1 MTDAEPPPAMEEAM
15 PATPDIVLGEGY
27 KDVEAIEDGKDGGA
41 SCGEGGKVNE
51 SAEPR
56 GIDVVADEVVGIAED
71 AIQLNVVKGDKPDL
85 DAGVEVQT
93 NGSTAAVDV
102 LVEVDSPVASS
113 ILVDNPTKAGIQT
126 NKVTAAADDLTEVC
140 AALVSSTS
148 IDEPIEVGASLV
160 DVSNIVSTRDVH
172 RLDDTT
178 DQEAGGDSLDAN
190 EAAPL
195 VNDVQ
200 DDFAR
205 MDKDVAVSDDAV
217 HAQDQERPQIDGA
230 TALLND
236 VETELVKAGDHV
248 IKEGTDM
255 DMQAQSGDDN
265 EVEGV
270 GNIADAAT
278 DEGKHMGAVTTTRD
292 DREKHNG
299 AVGVDASDERIQ
311 MDRGGLTEG
320 DNDQKDVATA
330 VEDHMEGEIMQMGAV
345 NITGDIDKEGR
356 IVIEKIADEVLDGI
370 VGIDAPEEKAVRMDE
385 ASDDI
390 LEEEGV
396 QMEGFSLTSNGNELK
411 EAVPADHDGVE
422 ENAVLMDAAAT
433 ANDDEEGDG
442 ILGEDVVQEAA
453 SVGGDVPE
461 EEAVHM
467 DDDDDDEPPPL
478 MAKKG
483 GGRRKK
489 GRPSSKAQAVVK
501 QSIKRKD
508 EEEVCFICFDGGDLV
523 ICDRRGC
530 PKAYHPSCVNR
541 DDDFFKSKGRWNCGW
556 HICSNCQK
564 PARHMCY
571 TCTYSL
577 CKACMKD
584 VKFSCVR
591 GNKGFCDT
599 CMNTVMLIENR
610 EEATDQMDVD
620 FDDKSSWWYLFKE
633 YWINLKANLSLT
645 VEEILAAKFHKS
657 GELPDT
663 NEEEA
668 NSESSS
674 GRHLENNTPKKRGRK
689 RSKQD
694 AIEDGSEGKE
704 STRKSTK
711 RGLSDVHDTQTSSGK
726 KVRKLS
732 RRSLSRQHSSKESE
746 SVGTSTSSAEE
757 GSWASKELINFVA
770 HMRNG
775 DKSVISPFDVQSL
788 ILDYVKRNNL
798 RDPRRKS
805 QIICDSLLQSLF
817 TKERVGHFEMLK
829 LLESHFPTSEV
840 SPIDVDE
847 NHGGVV
853 DPDPSQDADG
863 NSEASVMSSEKRK
876 KSRKC
881 DLRRQPNLDD
891 YAAIDNHNI
900 GLMYLR
906 RNLMEELIGDV
917 DTFDEKVVGSFVRIR
932 IPGTGQRQDI
942 YRLVQVVGTG
952 TAAENYKS
960 GKKTTNITLEIL
972 NLDKRESVTIDII
985 SNQEFTEE
993 ECKRL
998 RQSIKYG
1005 FIPRLTV
1012 GEVQEKARV
1021 LQTLK
1026 VNDWIESEKMR
1037 LAHLR
1042 DRASDMGHRKELRE
1056 CVEKLKLLST
1066 PEERARRLNEEPEIH
1081 ADPAMDPD
1089 YESPEEQE
1097 QEIERSSFNRS
1108 RGSFLR
1114 KDGNL
1119 VSPGK
1124 GDGRSAV
1131 QRDPQI
1137 NWESNRNTW
1146 AESASHME
1154 SPLSRRSTF
1163 SSHGESAGYKSKSE
1177 SPISGGQTVKLEGTT
1192 RSAPQGPSGL
1202 SSGILNANVGSGA
1215 KTTLQSSINESEKIW
1230 QYMDPSNK
1238 IQGPFSITQLRK
1250 WNSNGYF
1257 PPSLKIWKASE
1268 KQDDSIL
1275 LTDALVGKFEKD
1287 LPPWEPPHV
1296 SSSQI
1301 DKTPLPEESAIACE
1315 QTPKSVLPKASSS
1328 SDQRHDYGSTNLGA
1342 AMIHSGTQ
1350 GYYGMQNSHAAYTA
1364 QQSLTGSWNATSSQF
1379 GVAVNPTTPTQPAMG
1394 NFSGQSIVAAGNM
1407 GHLAP
1412 GMAPATANA
1421 EMATSDLSSHNQISS
1436 ALPQIG
1442 DRLAD
1447 GNESKS
1453 GEDASHGRVSSAA
1466 EAIGLSDAQRGP
1478 AQLNTQQLED
1488 TRNKM
1493 SSTDL
1498 SNSMMPSQVMS
1509 TPSTASV
1516 QPSMPAI
1523 VSGDNQS
1530 SGWAVPAQA
1539 ANTAGQSQVAGNL
1552 TWQSAPQ
1559 GDASM
1564 GWGMMGQSNM
1574 NMPWVASAQG
1584 ASGYMGVAMPTQPNA
1599 VTNMGWLPNPGNT
1612 SMNMIWAANQGQVTP
1627 NAAAMMGSQM
1637 QGVAMSPWGGVAAG
1651 NANSY
1656 PGWVTQQVGNTN
1668 QNVGWSAPV
1677 QGNPGQANS
1686 NMNWNAPNGNP
1697 DRNNQQRDNGG
1708 RHSGHRGP
1716 FSDGDSGG
1724 RSWNSHSGGDGG
1736 SWGQRPPP
1744 ICYAYRDRGTCTKY
1758 DCKYYHPTNM
1768 AGYQHRN
1775 ERRFNRQNSGN
1786 GRRYDNHNE
1795 GNDRQFDRQP
1805 SDNDRP
1811 DDWRNGRDDDRHDDQ
1826 QADRPQSR
1834 EPR

>member
-1 MTDAEPPPAMEEAM
+1 MTNSEPRHAMEEAT
-15 PATPDIVLGEGY
+15 PATPDVVVALGEGC
-27 KDVEAIEDGKDGGA
+27 KDVEAIEGEKDVGV
-41 SCGEGGKVNE
+41 SCGEGEKVDK
-51 SAEPR
+51 SAGSR
-56 GIDVVADEVVGIAED
+56 GIDEVADEVVGIAED
-71 AIQLNVVKGDKPDL
+71 PNQLDVVKVKNPGL
-85 DAGVEVQT
+85 DAVVDVQP
-93 NGSTAAVDV
+93 NDITAAVDV
-102 LVEVDSPVASS
+102 LRKVGAPVASS
-113 ILVDNPTKAGIQT
+113 TLVDDPTEAGMQT
-126 NKVTAAADDLTEVC
+126 NEFTNAADDLTEVD

-148 IDEPIEVGASLV
+148 TDDPTDVCASLLD
-160 DVSNIVSTRDVH
+160 DVSNKVSTRGVH
-172 RLDDTT
+172 CLDDQT
-178 DQEAGGDSLDAN
+178 DQEVGGDSLDAE

-195 VNDVQ
+195 ANDVK
-200 DDFAR
+200 DDIAR

-217 HAQDQERPQIDGA
+217 HAHDQESSKMDAA
-230 TALLND
+230 TTLSND
-236 VETELVKAGDHV
+236 VETELAAAGDHFV
-248 IKEGTDM
+248 EKGTDM
-255 DMQAQSGDDN
+255 DMQTQSGDGN
-265 EVEGV
+265 EVGSV
-270 GNIADAAT
+270 GNVADTAM
-278 DEGKHMGAVTTTRD
+278 DEGKHMGAVTTTSD
-292 DREKHNG
+292 DSEKHNG
-299 AVGVDASDERIQ
+299 LVGVDASDGRMQ
-311 MDRGGLTEG
+311 MDRGGLTE
-320 DNDQKDVATA
+320 DANEQKELATP
-330 VEDHMEGEIMQMGAV
+330 VEDSVEDDAMQIGAV
-345 NITGDIDKEGR
+345 NIAGDMDKEGR
-356 IVIEKIADEVLDGI
+356 LAIEKIADETLDEMIGT
-370 VGIDAPEEKAVRMDE
+370 DAPEGKALQMDE
-385 ASDDI
+385 AGDDI
-390 LEEEGV
+390 PEEEGV
-396 QMEGFSLTSNGNELK
+396 QMGGFGLTGDDNELK
-411 EAVPADHDGVE
+411 EAVTADHDGVE
-422 ENAVLMDAAAT
+422 GNIVPMDAAAT
-433 ANDDEEGDG
+433 TNDDDDDEG
-442 ILGEDVVQEAA
+442 ILGEDGAQETV
-453 SVGGDVPE
+453 SGMFGDDVPE
-461 EEAVHM
+461 EASAHM
-467 DDDDDDEPPPL
+467 DDDDDDDEPPPL

-489 GRPSSKAQAVVK
+489 GRPSSKAQAAVK
-501 QSIKRKD
+501 LSIKRKD

-584 VKFSCVR
+584 AKFSCVR

-620 FDDKSSWWYLFKE
+620 FDDKSSWWYLFKD
-633 YWINLKANLSLT
+633 YWINLKTNLSLT
-645 VEEILAAKFHKS
+645 VQEISSAKLQKS

-663 NEEEA
+663 NDEEA

-689 RSKQD
+689 RLKQA

-704 STRKSTK
+704 NTRKSTK
-711 RGLSDVHDTQTSSGK
+711 RGLSGIHDTQTSSGQ

-757 GSWASKELINFVA
+757 ASWASKELINFVA

-775 DKSVISPFDVQSL
+775 DKSVISQFDVQPL
-788 ILDYVKRNNL
+788 ILEYVKRNNL
-798 RDPRRKS
+798 RNPRRKS

-817 TKERVGHFEMLK
+817 AKERVGHFEMLK

-853 DPDPSQDADG
+853 DPDPSHDADG
-863 NSEASVMSSEKRK
+863 NSEASVVMSSEKRR
-876 KSRKC
+876 KSRKY
-881 DLRRQPNLDD
+881 DHRRQPNLDD

-906 RNLMEELIGDV
+906 RNLMEELMGDV

-952 TAAENYKS
+952 RAAEKYKS
-960 GKKTTNITLEIL
+960 GKKTTDITLEIL
-972 NLDKRESVTIDII
+972 NLDKREAVTIDII

-1037 LAHLR
+1037 LGHLR

-1066 PEERARRLNEEPEIH
+1066 PEERARRLNDEPEIH

-1097 QEIERSSFNRS
+1097 QETERSSFNKS

-1124 GDGRSAV
+1124 GDGRNAA
-1131 QRDPQI
+1131 QRDAKT
-1137 NWESNRNTW
+1137 NWEPNRNTW
-1146 AESASHME
+1146 AESTSNME
-1154 SPLSRRSTF
+1154 SPLSRRTAF
-1163 SSHGESAGYKSKSE
+1163 SSHGESAGYTSKSE
-1177 SPISGGQTVKLEGTT
+1177 SPISGAQTVKLEGTT

-1202 SSGILNANVGSGA
+1202 LSGIVAANMGSGA
-1215 KTTLQSSINESEKIW
+1215 KTTLQSSINESEKVW

-1238 IQGPFSITQLRK
+1238 IQGPFSIIQLRK
-1250 WNSNGYF
+1250 WNGSGYF

-1275 LTDALVGKFEKD
+1275 LTDALAGKFEKD

-1301 DKTPLPEESAIACE
+1301 DKNPLPDESTTAGE
-1315 QTPKSVLPKASSS
+1315 QTPKSVVPRAFSS
-1328 SDQRHDYGSTNLGA
+1328 SDQRHDYNSTNLGA
-1342 AMIHSGTQ
+1342 TMIHSGTQ

-1379 GVAVNPTTPTQPAMG
+1379 GAAANPMTPTQLAMG
-1394 NFSGQSIVAAGNM
+1394 SFFGQSIMPVGNM
-1407 GHLAP
+1407 SHLAP
-1412 GMAPATANA
+1412 GMAPASAHA
-1421 EMATSDLSSHNQISS
+1421 EMANSDLSSQNQIPP
-1436 ALPQIG
+1436 ALPQS
-1442 DRLAD
+1442 
-1447 GNESKS
+1447 ESKA
-1453 GEDASHGRVSSAA
+1453 GDDDSHGRVSSST
-1466 EAIGLSDAQRGP
+1466 EAVEQLDAQRGP
-1478 AQLNTQQLED
+1478 AQLNTQQLAD
-1488 TRNKM
+1488 TTNKI
-1493 SSTDL
+1493 SSTDV
-1498 SNSMMPSQVMS
+1498 SSSMMPSQMMS
-1509 TPSTASV
+1509 ASSAASV

-1523 VSGDNQS
+1523 AGSDNQS

-1552 TWQSAPQ
+1552 TWQTATQ

-1564 GWGMMGQSNM
+1564 GWGIVGQNNM
-1574 NMPWVASAQG
+1574 NIPWAASAQG
-1584 ASGYMGVAMPTQPNA
+1584 ASGYNMGVAMPTQPNA
-1599 VTNMGWLPNPGNT
+1599 VPSMGWLPNPGST
-1612 SMNMIWAANQGQVTP
+1612 SMNMVWAATQGQGTP
-1627 NAAAMMGSQM
+1627 NAAAMMGGQM
-1637 QGVAMSPWGGVAAG
+1637 QGVTMSPWGGGVASG

-1656 PGWVTQQVGNTN
+1656 PGWATQQIGNMN

-1677 QGNPGQANS
+1677 QGNPGQANN
-1686 NMNWNAPNGNP
+1686 NMNWNAPNNDNP
-1697 DRNNQQRDNGG
+1697 DWNKQQRDNGG

-1716 FSDGDSGG
+1716 FSAGDSGG
-1724 RSWNSHSGGDGG
+1724 RSWKRSG
-1736 SWGQRPPP
+1736 
-1744 ICYAYRDRGTCTKY
+1744 ICYSYRDFGRCRNVVCPY
-1758 DCKYYHPTNM
+1758 DHPRNM
-1768 AGYQHRN
+1768 DAYWNDQH
-1775 ERRFNRQNSGN
+1775 FNRQNPGN
-1786 GRRYDNHNE
+1786 GRRYDTHNE
-1795 GNDRQFDRQP
+1795 GNARQFDTQH
-1805 SDNDRP
+1805 SDNDRF
-1811 DDWRNGRDDDRHDDQ
+1811 DDRHNGRDDDRHNVRQ
-1826 QADRPQSR
+1826 TDRSQSR

>member
-15 PATPDIVLGEGY
+15 PATPDIVLGEDY
-27 KDVEAIEDGKDGGA
+27 KDVEAIEGEKDGGA
-41 SCGEGGKVNE
+41 SCGEDGKANE
-51 SAEPR
+51 TAEPR
-56 GIDVVADEVVGIAED
+56 GIDVVADEVMRIAED
-71 AIQLNVVKGDKPDL
+71 PIQLNVIKGDKPDL

-93 NGSTAAVDV
+93 NGTTAAVDV
-102 LVEVDSPVASS
+102 LVEVGSPVASS
-113 ILVDNPTKAGIQT
+113 ILADDPTEAGMQT
-126 NKVTAAADDLTEVC
+126 NKAAAAVDDLTDVC
-140 AALVSSTS
+140 ASLVSSTS
-148 IDEPIEVGASLV
+148 IDDPVEVGASLV
-160 DVSNIVSTRDVH
+160 EDVSNIVSTRGVH
-172 RLDDTT
+172 RLDDQTQ
-178 DQEAGGDSLDAN
+178 QEAGSDSPDTD

-217 HAQDQERPQIDGA
+217 RAQDQQRPQIHGA
-230 TALLND
+230 TPLLND
-236 VETELVKAGDHV
+236 VETEIVKAGDHV
-248 IKEGTDM
+248 VEEGTNM
-255 DMQAQSGDDN
+255 DMQAQSGDGN
-265 EVEGV
+265 EVEGA
-270 GNIADAAT
+270 GTIADGAT

-292 DREKHNG
+292 DREKHTG
-299 AVGVDASDERIQ
+299 AVGVDVYDERIQ

-320 DNDQKDVATA
+320 DNDQKEVATV
-330 VEDHMEGEIMQMGAV
+330 VEDHVEGEIMQMGAV
-345 NITGDIDKEGR
+345 NITGDMDKEGR
-356 IVIEKIADEVLDGI
+356 TVVEKIADEVLEGT
-370 VGIDAPEEKAVRMDE
+370 VGIDAPEEKAVQMDE
-385 ASDDI
+385 AVDDI
-390 LEEEGV
+390 QEEEGV
-396 QMEGFSLTSNGNELK
+396 QMGGFGLTGNGNELK
-411 EAVPADHDGVE
+411 EAVPADHGVE

-433 ANDDEEGDG
+433 TNDDEEGDG
-442 ILGEDVVQEAA
+442 IVGEDVAQEAV
-453 SVGGDVPE
+453 SGMVGDVVPE
-461 EEAVHM
+461 EAAVEEAPVHLD

-489 GRPSSKAQAVVK
+489 GRPSSKAQAAVK
-501 QSIKRKD
+501 PIKRKD

-584 VKFSCVR
+584 AKFSCVR

-620 FDDKSSWWYLFKE
+620 FDDKSSWWYLFKD
-633 YWINLKANLSLT
+633 YWINLKTNLSLT
-645 VEEILAAKFHKS
+645 VEEISAAKFHKS

-663 NEEEA
+663 NDEEA
-668 NSESSS
+668 NSENSS
-674 GRHLENNTPKKRGRK
+674 GRHLENDTPKKRGRK
-689 RSKQD
+689 RSKQAD
-694 AIEDGSEGKE
+694 IEDGSEGKD

-711 RGLSDVHDTQTSSGK
+711 RGLSSVRDIQASSGK

-746 SVGTSTSSAEE
+746 SVGTSTSSDEE
-757 GSWASKELINFVA
+757 ASWASKELINFVA

-788 ILDYVKRNNL
+788 ILAYIKRNNL
-798 RDPRRKS
+798 RDPRRRS

-817 TKERVGHFEMLK
+817 AKERVGHFEMLK

-863 NSEASVMSSEKRK
+863 NSEASVVLSSEKRK
-876 KSRKC
+876 KSRKY
-881 DLRRQPNLDD
+881 DLKRQPNLDD

-906 RNLMEELIGDV
+906 RNLMEELIGDA

-952 TAAENYKS
+952 RAAEKYKS
-960 GKKTTNITLEIL
+960 GKKTTDITLEIL

-1037 LAHLR
+1037 LGHLR
-1042 DRASDMGHRKELRE
+1042 DRAIFTLRE

-1097 QEIERSSFNRS
+1097 QETERSSFNRS

-1124 GDGRSAV
+1124 GDGRNAV
-1131 QRDPQI
+1131 QKDPKT
-1137 NWESNRNTW
+1137 NWESNPW

-1163 SSHGESAGYKSKSE
+1163 SSHGESAGYTSKSE
-1177 SPISGGQTVKLEGTT
+1177 SPISGAQTVKLEGTT

-1202 SSGILNANVGSGA
+1202 SSGSLATNVGLGA
-1215 KTTLQSSINESEKIW
+1215 KTTLQSSVNESEKIW

-1238 IQGPFSITQLRK
+1238 IQGPFSIVQLRK

-1275 LTDALVGKFEKD
+1275 LTDALAGKFEKD

-1301 DKTPLPEESAIACE
+1301 NKTPPPEENTITSE
-1315 QTPKSVLPKASSS
+1315 QTPKSVVQKAFSS
-1328 SDQRHDYGSTNLGA
+1328 SDQGHDYGSTNLGA

-1350 GYYGMQNSHAAYTA
+1350 GYYGMQNSHAAYAT
-1364 QQSLTGSWNATSSQF
+1364 QQSLTGSWNATSGQF
-1379 GVAVNPTTPTQPAMG
+1379 GVAVNPMTPTQPAMG
-1394 NFSGQSIVAAGNM
+1394 SFSGQSIVAAGNM

-1421 EMATSDLSSHNQISS
+1421 EMANSDLSSQNQISS

-1447 GNESKS
+1447 GSESKS
-1453 GEDASHGRVSSAA
+1453 GEDASHGKVSSAA
-1466 EAIGLSDAQRGP
+1466 EAIGLLDAQRGP
-1478 AQLNTQQLED
+1478 VQLNAQQLED

-1498 SNSMMPSQVMS
+1498 SNSMMPSQMMS
-1509 TPSTASV
+1509 TPSAASV
-1516 QPSMPAI
+1516 QPSVPAI
-1523 VSGDNQS
+1523 VGSDNQS

-1539 ANTAGQSQVAGNL
+1539 ANTAGQSQGAGNL
-1552 TWQSAPQ
+1552 TWQTAPQ

-1574 NMPWVASAQG
+1574 NMPWVTSAQG

-1599 VTNMGWLPNPGNT
+1599 NMGWLPNPGNT
-1612 SMNMIWAANQGQVTP
+1612 GMNMIWAANQGQGTP
-1627 NAAAMMGSQM
+1627 NAAAMMGGQM
-1637 QGVAMSPWGGVAAG
+1637 QGVAVSPWGGVAAG

-1656 PGWVTQQVGNTN
+1656 PGWVTQQVGNMN
-1668 QNVGWSAPV
+1668 QNVGWNAPV
-1677 QGNPGQANS
+1677 QGNPGQSNN
-1686 NMNWNAPNGNP
+1686 NMNWNTSNSNP

-1716 FSDGDSGG
+1716 FSAGDSGG

-1736 SWGQRPPP
+1736 SWGQKPPG
-1744 ICYAYRDRGTCTKY
+1744 ICYAYRDRGTCTKF
-1758 DCKYYHPTNM
+1758 DCRFYHPP
-1768 AGYQHRN
+1768 RN
-1775 ERRFNRQNSGN
+1775 DRRFSRQNSGN
-1786 GRRYDNHNE
+1786 GRRYDHHNE

-1811 DDWRNGRDDDRHDDQ
+1811 DDWHNGRDDDRHDDQ
-1826 QADRPQSR
+1826 QSDGPQSR